1 MAREDICLGAI
12 LIHCTGTTAGFME
25 SLRDR
30 VREYFDKGSFFYYGS
45 LRSLLLVGF
54 SSYLNLMFFSLF
66 SGELMEIKL
75 NWYAPKCRKLSGA
88 SPFWCGKYKQN
99 WPKTSVRNSLT

>member
-30 VREYFDKGSFFYYGS
+30 VRECFNTEPFFHYALFS
-45 LRSLLLVGF
+45 PLLLVSF
-54 SSYLNLMFFSLF
+54 AFHFNHMHFFHF
-66 SGELMEIKL
+66 SGELMEIEF
-75 NWYAPKCRKLSGA
+75 NRNAPECRKLSGA
-88 SPFWCGKYKQN
+88 SPFWCGKH
-99 WPKTSVRNSLT
+99 